1 MGRVNFHRRGFFGT
15 LTLASEE
22 ASAIGSPLDCSCCAA
37 RLFAPNQLL
46 ILPSPKPLIEQ
57 CPPGSVLVRA
67 KYASVCGS
75 DMPYFK
81 AKSLMA
87 PSSYWDR
94 DGFCGHEVV
103 GVVTESKSC
112 VPRSIARVTVCGLRS
127 PKVDPRHREK
137 FAVGDEV
144 MALPSSYF
152 KAHTGSKQ
160 EWYDEATHSVL
171 LENFPVRGAFS
182 GKELPRP
189 ILLLGCWKAKRFGR
203 QRCTRRTS
211 STATR

>member
-103 GVVTESKSC
+103 GKSPRYRCHLGCILLNVAAISWRTGVVTESKS
-112 VPRSIARVTVCGLRS
+112 
-127 PKVDPRHREK
+127 
-137 FAVGDEV
+137 
-144 MALPSSYF
+144 
-152 KAHTGSKQ
+152 
-160 EWYDEATHSVL
+160 
-171 LENFPVRGAFS
+171 
-182 GKELPRP
+182 
-189 ILLLGCWKAKRFGR
+189 
-203 QRCTRRTS
+203 
-211 STATR
+211 